1 MADKLTERERAVLEL
16 IPRGAANAVPCADV
30 EAILGLDRRII
41 HQTVFAL
48 NLRGYVV
55 ASSRDGYFLPT
66 TPSEWRSYYRGLLG
80 SHIQREKRLQAIER
94 AAARA
99 GVSLE

>member
-1 MADKLTERERAVLEL
+1 MSDKLTEREKKVLAL
-16 IPRGAANAVPCADV
+16 IPRGADRAIPCYV
-30 EAILGLDRRII
+30 LEATTGLDRRII

-80 SHIQREKRLQAIER
+80 SHIQREKRLRAIER

>member
-1 MADKLTERERAVLEL
+1 MADRLTEAERRVLAV
-16 IPRGAANAVPCADV
+16 IPSGANNAIPCHAA
-30 EAILGLDRRII
+30 ERLTGFDRRVI
-41 HQTVFAL
+41 HETVFRL
-48 NLRGYVV
+48 NLSGVIV
-55 ASSRDGYFLPT
+55 ASSRRGYFLPEA
-66 TPSEWRSYYRGLLG
+66 PSEWRSYYRGLLG